1 MLFCTLRNDKDW
13 RKCVFGRKS
22 VDNRQVAA
30 FFLQLIAN
38 EILAFR
44 LVSKQPKIVLARDPQ
59 DEYVYESVV
68 KWEGFDFRYPRQESE
83 HSFEEF
89 LRYPAFEAL
98 KMGRNLMKYN
108 NATCRRQ
115 ETEGQDSTIAAN
127 FFASARKQSST
138 KQTRME
144 SFFAPVANESDND
157 SEDENNESGDDNSDD
172 TSNSEAGTDDE

>member
-1 MLFCTLRNDKDW
+1 MLCLFRFLQKHLTSHSQGGYSLSEEQFTDNMSVILSHNEPGMLVDTLRNDKDW

-68 KWEGFDFRYPRQESE
+68 KWEGFDFRYPRRGSG

-89 LRYPAFEAL
+89 VRYPTFEAL
-98 KMGRNLMKYN
+98 KM
-108 NATCRRQ
+108 
-115 ETEGQDSTIAAN
+115 STFN
-127 FFASARKQSST
+127 C
-138 KQTRME
+138 
-144 SFFAPVANESDND
+144 SDCQKLD
-157 SEDENNESGDDNSDD
+157 R
-172 TSNSEAGTDDE
+172 